1 MALNG
6 DVVRPREWWK
16 ALPRPIYG
24 QLKRVE
30 SPQPWFEVYGIE
42 PDIYAFYEPG
52 QFEEALS
59 YLVIGEEKAA
69 LIDTGTG
76 IDNIRTLA
84 EHYTE
89 LPVMVVNTHH
99 HLDHVAGNYLF
110 DEVAIYDHPT
120 ARRTAERGYSHR
132 EAVELLA
139 EGLVWKPLPE
149 GFNPNTYHVPP
160 FRVTRWLHDGDVI
173 DLGGRRLEVIHTP
186 GHSPDSICLLDR
198 GSRLLW
204 TGDLFYTGAIYT
216 HLPGGDIDQLI
227 ESYRRLIDLGHLY
240 DRLMPGHNE
249 PWIEGEMLRE
259 VLEALEEIR
268 EGEES
273 YIEGEDGLRRY
284 DYGRF
289 SIIWRLED

>member
-1 MALNG
+1 MSG

-24 QLKRVE
+24 QLERVE